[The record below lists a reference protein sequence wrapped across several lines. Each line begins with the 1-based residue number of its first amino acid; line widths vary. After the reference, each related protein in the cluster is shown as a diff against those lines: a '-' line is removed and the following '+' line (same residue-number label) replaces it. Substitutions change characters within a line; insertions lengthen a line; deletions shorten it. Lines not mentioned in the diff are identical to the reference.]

1 MTAVIFIL
9 LIGLAA
15 ANGANDVSKGVATL
29 AGAGV
34 ARYRT
39 AILWGAATTLLG
51 ALLSIPL
58 GRGMGKLFS
67 SGIVSASPTTA
78 FALAVLVGTVAW
90 VALASVARL
99 PVSTTHAI
107 VGSLVGAGLLLSSDA
122 VQWDGVLQKTLMPLL
137 ISIVVAYVLSLVLTV
152 LATWGS
158 RVAARRRAAG
168 TVAGDQPA
176 RPTGNGGGIATRT
189 HTETSSDPQH
199 GSAAD
204 RLLTGLHWLSSG
216 ATSAARG
223 LNDTPKIAAIGGFA
237 LLPAGFTA
245 NQLALLVAAA
255 MAVGSLLGIRVAHT
269 LGEKVVKMSHGEGL
283 RANLTTAVLVGAGAT
298 LALPMS
304 TTHVSTGA
312 IVGSAGGDVRRI
324 NARTLR
330 DFLIAWTVTPLF
342 TAAVAAVVFLIAR

>member
-1 MTAVIFIL
+1 VTTVIFVL
-9 LIGLAA
+9 LVGLAA

-39 AILWGAATTLLG
+39 AILWGAGTTLLG

-67 SGIVSASPTTA
+67 SGIVAATPTTA
-78 FALAVLVGTVAW
+78 FALAVLVGTVSW

-107 VGSLVGAGLLLSSDA
+107 VGSLVGAGLLLSADA
-122 VQWDGVLQKTLMPLL
+122 VRWDGVLQKTLMPLL
-137 ISIVVAYVLSLVLTV
+137 ISIAVAYALSLL
-152 LATWGS
+152 LALLAGWVS
-158 RVAARRRAAG
+158 RRTARPDRSVADEDAAPGDDGG
-168 TVAGDQPA
+168 TVTTTTRAKAPA
-176 RPTGNGGGIATRT
+176 E
-189 HTETSSDPQH
+189 TERSTSGQFLS
-199 GSAAD
+199 
-204 RLLTGLHWLSSG
+204 GLHWLSSG
-216 ATSAARG
+216 AASAARG

-237 LLPAGFTA
+237 LLPAGFSA
-245 NQLALLVAAA
+245 NQLTLLVAGSMAA
-255 MAVGSLLGIRVAHT
+255 GSLLGIRVAHT
-269 LGEKVVKMSHGEGL
+269 LGEKVVRMSHSEGL

-324 NARTLR
+324 NGGTLR

-342 TAAVAAVVFLIAR
+342 TAAVAAAVFLIAR